1 MTDTE
6 RAKLT
11 SDKLRAC
18 RDRVHDDAFEA
29 QIALQMVEPLLGNT
43 LKLLEV
49 RYLYDSA
56 LFLRR
61 ALVRYLALALYRLLD
76 KPNGA
81 GRTGITASVPSL
93 LEMAKSEGFL
103 SEAQF
108 QKLAAE
114 FDSIKARGADGEY
127 DLVQALRDLRNIQVA
142 HSLIPWI
149 DPTDQLW
156 AHHLAEFAEAIFDFV
171 VRLESILADSTGVG
185 LSDLRK
191 NAGEFGSSAGQ
202 FWKLLTSLR

>member
-61 ALVRYLALALYRLLD
+61 ALVRYLALADCSTSRMA
-76 KPNGA
+76 PA
-81 GRTGITASVPSL
+81 GPA
-93 LEMAKSEGFL
+93 
-103 SEAQF
+103 
-108 QKLAAE
+108 
-114 FDSIKARGADGEY
+114 
-127 DLVQALRDLRNIQVA
+127 
-142 HSLIPWI
+142 
-149 DPTDQLW
+149 
-156 AHHLAEFAEAIFDFV
+156 
-171 VRLESILADSTGVG
+171 
-185 LSDLRK
+185 
-191 NAGEFGSSAGQ
+191 
-202 FWKLLTSLR
+202 